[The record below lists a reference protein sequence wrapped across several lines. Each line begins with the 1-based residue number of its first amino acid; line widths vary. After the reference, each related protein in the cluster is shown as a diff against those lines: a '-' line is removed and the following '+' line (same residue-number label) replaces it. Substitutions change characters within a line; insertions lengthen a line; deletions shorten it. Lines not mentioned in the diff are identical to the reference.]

1 MNVQALGDHAQ
12 RLLDDPVL
20 GRAFDEVGQQLISQW
35 TNTQP
40 TEAALRER
48 LWATYS
54 VLGEAQRVLRTWVQ
68 DGQIERASK

>member
-20 GRAFDEVGQQLISQW
+20 ARAFDEVGQQLISQW

-40 TEAALRER
+40 TDSALRER

-54 VLGEAQRVLRTWVQ
+54 VLGEAQRVLRVWVQ